1 MRYLSIV
8 LFVLLFG
15 FQTAVSGGLTDVEE
29 GLIEIFIIEMQHKAV
44 DIEMKLHFAVMD
56 STTSIVPAALE
67 AVETLTRIR
76 DALLDYT
83 VPEELS
89 DVKASFMD
97 VIEMS
102 IRGYGFTAEEREDVD
117 FELENDLRNECFY
130 EYWDNV
136 DMCVEQTSSFTR
148 HEGEEEF
155 SYPEYEIGLFENE
168 QDREQLE
175 QANTLITDRRYL
187 PAGRILQDLLEK
199 YEGDIQEGSIITK
212 IADCVELGRVP
223 FPAVLEEIGDE
234 EYLIGLLDD
243 FIKTGTYSPR
253 LAWMYFQWRTLR
265 QFYIVGVSN
274 YGDIPN
280 DEYLEVLREVMGT
293 IGQYISEHPGDVHA
307 EDQILSLLLIPLIER
322 WGDRS
327 TRMGNSVWS
336 DYNYLWPF

>member
-234 EYLIGLLDD
+234 EYLIDIARVVQIRNPARGGSHHSVRLKFALFEHGSFYRFYTDEFEVRISFLQNPGNAHRCTGCPETADESGD
-243 FIKTGTYSPR
+243 FT
-253 LAWMYFQWRTLR
+253 
-265 QFYIVGVSN
+265 VG
-274 YGDIPN
+274 IPP
-280 DEYLEVLREVMGT
+280 EFF
-293 IGQYISEHPGDVHA
+293 S
-307 EDQILSLLLIPLIER
+307 
-322 WGDRS
+322 RS
-327 TRMGNSVWS
+327 
-336 DYNYLWPF
+336 F

>member
-1 MRYLSIV
+1 M
-8 LFVLLFG
+8 
-15 FQTAVSGGLTDVEE
+15 
-29 GLIEIFIIEMQHKAV
+29 
-44 DIEMKLHFAVMD
+44 
-56 STTSIVPAALE
+56 
-67 AVETLTRIR
+67 
-76 DALLDYT
+76 
-83 VPEELS
+83 
-89 DVKASFMD
+89 
-97 VIEMS
+97 
-102 IRGYGFTAEEREDVD
+102 
-117 FELENDLRNECFY
+117 
-130 EYWDNV
+130 
-136 DMCVEQTSSFTR
+136 
-148 HEGEEEF
+148 
-155 SYPEYEIGLFENE
+155 
-168 QDREQLE
+168 
-175 QANTLITDRRYL
+175 
-187 PAGRILQDLLEK
+187 
-199 YEGDIQEGSIITK
+199 
-212 IADCVELGRVP
+212 P